1 MALRRLLV
9 DRVVV
14 ASPNRDHEN
23 HHMLVY
29 HLIDQAV
36 AGVTQLDLLGVLELA
51 VQLGRG
57 NVGRL
62 QALGQ
67 LFFE

>member
-1 MALRRLLV
+1 VALRRLLV

-36 AGVTQLDLLGVLELA
+36 AGVTQLDLLG
-51 VQLGRG
+51 
-57 NVGRL
+57 
-62 QALGQ
+62 
-67 LFFE
+67 